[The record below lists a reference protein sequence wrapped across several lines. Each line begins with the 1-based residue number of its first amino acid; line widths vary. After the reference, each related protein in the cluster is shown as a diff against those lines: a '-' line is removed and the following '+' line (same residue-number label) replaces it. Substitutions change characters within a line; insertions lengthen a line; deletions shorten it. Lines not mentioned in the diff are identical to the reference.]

1 MLLVHFLGL
10 SHRNYKQC
18 ALLCTIVLE
27 VEAMIL
33 WVLLYHCR
41 RMYCIPICV
50 LTLNLTL
57 CYVFLMLEESSLAL
71 EICLQKIVYI
81 ESLVTTKKSQEPSI
95 LFSSVV
101 FWRVPDV

>member
-1 MLLVHFLGL
+1 M
-10 SHRNYKQC
+10 YY
-18 ALLCTIVLE
+18 
-27 VEAMIL
+27 IL
-33 WVLLYHCR
+33 
-41 RMYCIPICV
+41 ICV

-57 CYVFLMLEESSLAL
+57 YYVSVMLEYSSLAL

-101 FWRVPDV
+101 FWKVSDVYIYHEVTSNGQPHNLTSDNLEQYQRTLNTNRIEGHSSWIS